1 MYLYICFV
9 SYYNILFVC
18 IYFVVICK
26 CSICFYQY
34 IYMTPFLLVIKSDDA
49 FFLFWSP
56 FREIACYSPVIH
68 LMLFTCDRYSC
79 VYSSTLKSPYREIAC
94 YSPVIH
100 LMLFTCDTDVHSPVN
115 TLPTIKKYI
124 SYWLA
129 KYKLWV
135 GAGKEI
141 IQ

>member
-1 MYLYICFV
+1 
-9 SYYNILFVC
+9 
-18 IYFVVICK
+18 
-26 CSICFYQY
+26 
-34 IYMTPFLLVIKSDDA
+34 MTPFLLVIKSDDA

-56 FREIACYSPVIH
+56 F
-68 LMLFTCDRYSC
+68 
-79 VYSSTLKSPYREIAC
+79 REIAC